1 MPKYVPSVGMEV
13 HAELLTRSKVFCRC
27 PVAFGGEPNTR
38 VCPVCLGMP
47 GTLPVPN
54 QAAIEMVLKTAL
66 ALNCTIAMDSV
77 FHRKNYFYPDL
88 PKGYQVS
95 QYGDTNPLGYAGFL
109 DIPSGNGTKRIRIRR
124 VHLEEDTGKL
134 MHIPGGGA
142 GVDFNRAG
150 VPLMEIVTDFPPDIE
165 GPDEARE
172 YLVQLRQL
180 LLYLGVCDGKMEQG
194 SLRCEPN
201 ISVRPEGSKEYGTKS
216 ELKNL
221 NSFRSVQLGVLFEA
235 QRQGKVLDEGG
246 KLLQETRG
254 WNEQTESSFLMRT
267 KESEQDYRYFPCPDL
282 VPMQFDETYISSLR
296 SSLPEIPLQ
305 KRMRF
310 ESAYGLSF
318 DQASVV
324 SETVAL
330 GDYFEIMVNEELDLA
345 SRDGKEV
352 SIQEAAQMAF
362 RWMAD
367 SLKKNLNE
375 TGKEVLQDS
384 GRKEYVLNH
393 YVLKAEPGEYRVV
406 GNPVIIE
413 KGNAGPTGAVPVMPP
428 NHTAYIAYSTF
439 TGAVSGSV
447 GKSVFDESFK
457 TGRDPRE
464 LIEEKGV
471 TQITDSSFI
480 EKLIEDVLRDNAT
493 QVETYKSGKTGVFG
507 FLVGQA
513 IQRSQGRAN
522 PQLVQQELKKRLDG

>member
-13 HAELLTRSKVFCRC
+13 HAELLTRSKMFCRC

-54 QAAIEMVLKTAL
+54 QAAIEMVLRTSL

-95 QYGDTNPLGYAGFL
+95 QYGETNPLGYAGYL
-109 DIPSGNGTKRIRIRR
+109 EIPSGTGCKKVRIRR

-134 MHIPGGGA
+134 MHLPGGGA

-201 ISVRPEGSKEYGTKS
+201 ISVRPEGSSEYGTKS

-221 NSFRSVQLGVLFEA
+221 NSFRSVQLGVTFEVE
-235 QRQGKVLDEGG
+235 RQSRLLDAGG
-246 KLLQETRG
+246 EVVQETRG

-282 VPMQFDETYISSLR
+282 VPMHFDEAYIDKLR
-296 SSLPEIPLQ
+296 ASIPELPQ
-305 KRMRF
+305 TKRTRYVREF
-310 ESAYGLSF
+310 GLSAGDADLLTAERAWAEYF
-318 DQASVV
+318 EAA
-324 SETVAL
+324 VAL
-330 GDYFEIMVNEELDLA
+330 GGDPKAVCN
-345 SRDGKEV
+345 
-352 SIQEAAQMAF
+352 
-362 RWMAD
+362 WMNSDFAR
-367 SLKKNLNE
+367 LLNE
-375 TGKEVLQDS
+375 TGQAARANGDDPEGREQSKVTPAHMVELTRAVRDGTISGKAAKEVFEEAFHTGKMPNAIVQD
-384 GRKEYVLNH
+384 
-393 YVLKAEPGEYRVV
+393 
-406 GNPVIIE
+406 
-413 KGNAGPTGAVPVMPP
+413 KG
-428 NHTAYIAYSTF
+428 
-439 TGAVSGSV
+439 
-447 GKSVFDESFK
+447 
-457 TGRDPRE
+457 
-464 LIEEKGV
+464 L
-471 TQITDSSFI
+471 TQISDTAFI
-480 EKLIEDVLRDNAT
+480 GGLVEEVIRENAT

-513 IQRSQGRAN
+513 MQRSKGRAN
-522 PQLVQQELKKRLDG
+522 PQLVQQELKRRLDGEA